1 MIEELKEEL
10 KSIKTNQERLEKLLL
25 AKKNVLNI
33 NELSEY
39 TGYSKSYIYKLT
51 SRNAIPYFKP
61 SGKAVFFDRMEI
73 DVWLLK
79 NKHLQVKDDGGLIG
93 NEWMEIFLTTG
104 KMLNQSSGLKMIN
117 NTIQAYSKC
126 VLMTNIVN
134 YV

>member
-33 NELSEY
+33 RELSEY
-39 TGYSKSYIYKLT
+39 TGYSISYIYKLT
-51 SRNAIPYFKP
+51 SRSAIPYFKP

-93 NEWMEIFLTTG
+93 NEWMDNIPDYWANV
-104 KMLNQSSGLKMIN
+104 KPIN
-117 NTIQAYSKC
+117 WKKDE
-126 VLMTNIVN
+126 
-134 YV
+134 

>member
-33 NELSEY
+33 KELSEY
-39 TGYSKSYIYKLT
+39 TGYSISYIYKLT

-79 NKHLQVKDDGGLIG
+79 NKHSQIKDDGGLIG
-93 NEWMEIFLTTG
+93 NEWQKDIPDYWKDF
-104 KMLNQSSGLKMIN
+104 KP
-117 NTIQAYSKC
+117 
-126 VLMTNIVN
+126 VN
-134 YV
+134 YLKDE

>member
-1 MIEELKEEL
+1 MTPSELQKELEQ
-10 KSIKTNQERLEKLLL
+10 IKTLLL
-25 AKKNVLNI
+25 SKKNVLNI
-33 NELSEY
+33 NELSDY

-93 NEWMEIFLTTG
+93 NEWQKDIPDYWANVKPIEW
-104 KMLNQSSGLKMIN
+104 LKDE
-117 NTIQAYSKC
+117 
-126 VLMTNIVN
+126 
-134 YV
+134 